1 MIRCPTCH
9 QPVRLERVACGQ
21 CNIRF
26 EGAFQLP
33 RLARLSADNYRL
45 AEELVL
51 SGGNL
56 KELTIK
62 LAISYP
68 TLRKR
73 VDSLIEE
80 LSRLGSDDGSRT
92 EAILKDIESGR
103 TSADEGLRM
112 IKEMNGEL

>member
-1 MIRCPTCH
+1 M
-9 QPVRLERVACGQ
+9 ERAVCRQ
-21 CNIRF
+21 CNIRI
-26 EGAFQLP
+26 EGVFQLP
-33 RLARLSADNYRL
+33 RLARLSSPSHKL

-62 LAISYP
+62 LDVSYP

-80 LSRLGSDDGSRT
+80 LNRLRTDDESRT
-92 EAILKDIESGR
+92 ESILRDIESGR
-103 TSADEGLRM
+103 TSADEGLRL
-112 IKEMNGEL
+112 IKEINGEL